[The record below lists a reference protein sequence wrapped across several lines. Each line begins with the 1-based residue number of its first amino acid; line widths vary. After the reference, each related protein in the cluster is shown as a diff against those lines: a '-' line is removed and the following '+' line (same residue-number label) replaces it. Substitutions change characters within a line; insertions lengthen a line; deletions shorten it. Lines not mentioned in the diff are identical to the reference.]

1 MKVQLNAASHICA
14 LGSGHRRT
22 QDQQPPKPRSGQPPL
37 VITEEELRD
46 GFERVDRSLDAF
58 DKALG
63 L

>member
-1 MKVQLNAASHICA
+1 MQRHICA
-14 LGSGHRRT
+14 HWAVGIAGRST
-22 QDQQPPKPRSGQPPL
+22 SSPPKPRGGQPPL